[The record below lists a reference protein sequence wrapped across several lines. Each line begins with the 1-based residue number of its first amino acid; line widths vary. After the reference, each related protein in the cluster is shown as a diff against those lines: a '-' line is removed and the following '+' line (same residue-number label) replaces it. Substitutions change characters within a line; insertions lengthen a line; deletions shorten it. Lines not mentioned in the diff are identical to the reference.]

1 MVLAKAIGVNRE
13 ITRAILQMRGPAGS
27 IGAAETEQ
35 NARSFA
41 KLQQKTA
48 ASAMTFY
55 RLRARAEAQLEKTE

>member
-1 MVLAKAIGVNRE
+1 MVLAKAIGLNWE

-27 IGAAETEQ
+27 ISAAETEQ
-35 NARSFA
+35 NAQSFA

-55 RLRARAEAQLEKTE
+55 RLRARAEAPLEKVE